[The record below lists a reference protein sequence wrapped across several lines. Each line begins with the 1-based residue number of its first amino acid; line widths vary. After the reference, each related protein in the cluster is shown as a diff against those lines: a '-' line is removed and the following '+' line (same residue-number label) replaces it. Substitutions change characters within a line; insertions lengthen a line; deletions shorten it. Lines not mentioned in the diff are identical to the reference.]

1 MIYRGLGLAFLAIT
15 VTGLAVTFTAR
26 AVKVIFGA
34 KVVTCG
40 PVNVNVVVVV
50 LSKLASIKSR
60 GGELTMRQELRWW
73 P

>member
-1 MIYRGLGLAFLAIT
+1 MIYRGLGLAFLATT
-15 VTGLAVTFTAR
+15 VTGVTVTLTGA

-50 LSKLASIKSR
+50 LGKLA
-60 GGELTMRQELRWW
+60 
-73 P
+73 